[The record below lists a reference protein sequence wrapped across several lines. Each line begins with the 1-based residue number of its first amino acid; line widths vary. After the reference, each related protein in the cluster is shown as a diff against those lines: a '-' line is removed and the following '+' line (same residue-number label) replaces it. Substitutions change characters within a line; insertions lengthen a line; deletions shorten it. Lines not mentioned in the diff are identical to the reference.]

1 MISDVTPEVDKI
13 EYLKNALIAKLTEN
27 RQGINRMDFQDKG
40 AKEIKRYFQYN
51 FPEGYVYCIILNND
65 NEATFKETLIFDT
78 FDHIKLQGNHT
89 GTSYTL
95 SVGPL
100 QKEIVLM
107 KAKRN
112 AKFNIL

>member
-1 MISDVTPEVDKI
+1 LAFVEFDWHDSVGVGQRDFSINSYGVGNTMISDVTPEVDKI

-78 FDHIKLQGNHT
+78 FDHIKL
-89 GTSYTL
+89 
-95 SVGPL
+95 
-100 QKEIVLM
+100 
-107 KAKRN
+107 
-112 AKFNIL
+112 